1 MEVGLSLGSN
11 ISNRLDNL
19 KEARRRIL
27 TLPGIKLIT
36 QSPVYET
43 EPVGVKPEYQHLDFL
58 NAVLIFEG
66 PCTVHECFD
75 HLHQIEDEM
84 GRHRGMDRFA
94 PRPIDIDMIYVDK
107 LVIQSGGLVIP
118 HPHWRE
124 RRFVL
129 QPLADVRP
137 SLVLPGSEKTVGEI
151 LASLSKAEEV
161 TLFARDW

>member
-11 ISNRLDNL
+11 ISSRLDNL
-19 KEARRRIL
+19 KEAKRRL
-27 TLPGIKLIT
+27 LSMPNAKLVA

-58 NAVLIFEG
+58 NAILIFEG
-66 PCTVHECFD
+66 PCSAHECFD
-75 HLHQIEDEM
+75 HMHQIENDM
-84 GRHRGMDRFA
+84 GRHRALDRFA
-94 PRPIDIDMIYVDK
+94 PRPIDIDMIYVDN
-107 LVIQSGGLVIP
+107 LEIQSGGLVIP
-118 HPHWRE
+118 HPHWKE

-137 SLVLPGSEKTVGEI
+137 DLVLPGSTKTVKEV
-151 LASLSKAEEV
+151 LAALPAAEEV

>member
-11 ISNRLDNL
+11 ISNRLENL
-19 KEARRRIL
+19 KEAKRRIL
-27 TLPGIKLIT
+27 TLPGARLVA

-58 NAVLIFEG
+58 NAILIFEG
-66 PCTVHECFD
+66 PCSAHECFD
-75 HLHQIEDEM
+75 HLHQIENEM
-84 GRHRGMDRFA
+84 GRHRALDRFA
-94 PRPIDIDMIYVDK
+94 PRPIDIDMIYVGDS
-107 LVIQSGGLVIP
+107 VIESGGLVIP
-118 HPHWRE
+118 HPHWKE

-137 SLVLPGSEKTVGEI
+137 DLLLPGNSKTVKEV
-151 LASLSKAEEV
+151 LAALPSGEEV

>member
-11 ISNRLDNL
+11 ISSRLDHL
-19 KEARRRIL
+19 KEAKRRLL
-27 TLPGIKLIT
+27 TMPGAKLLA

-66 PCTVHECFD
+66 SCSVHECFD
-75 HLHQIEDEM
+75 HMHKIESEM
-84 GRHRGMDRFA
+84 GRHRVLDRFA
-94 PRPIDIDMIYVDK
+94 PRPIDIDMIYVDN
-107 LVIQSGGLVIP
+107 LTIQSGGLVIP
-118 HPHWRE
+118 HPHWKE

-137 SLVLPGSEKTVGEI
+137 DLVLPGSSQSVKEI
-151 LASLSKAEEV
+151 LAALPEGEEV
-161 TLFARDW
+161 TLFTRDW

>member
-27 TLPGIKLIT
+27 TLPGSKLAA

-58 NAVLIFEG
+58 NTVLILEG
-66 PCTVHECFD
+66 PCSAHECFD
-75 HLHQIEDEM
+75 HLHHIEDEM
-84 GRHRGMDRFA
+84 GRHRGLDRFA
-94 PRPIDIDMIYVDK
+94 PRAIDIDMIYVGDS
-107 LVIQSGGLVIP
+107 VIESGGLVIP
-118 HPHWRE
+118 HPHWKE

-137 SLVLPGSEKTVGEI
+137 DLVIPGCKKTVREV
-151 LASLSKAEEV
+151 LASLPETEEV

>member
-19 KEARRRIL
+19 KEARCRIL
-27 TLPGIKLIT
+27 TLPGSRLVA

-58 NAVLIFEG
+58 NVVLILEG
-66 PCTVHECFD
+66 PCSAHECFD
-75 HLHQIEDEM
+75 HLHQIEDKM
-84 GRHRGMDRFA
+84 GRHRGLDRFA
-94 PRPIDIDMIYVDK
+94 PRAIDIDMIYVDN
-107 LVIQSGGLVIP
+107 LEIQSGGLVIP
-118 HPHWRE
+118 HPHWKE
-124 RRFVL
+124 RRFVV

-137 SLVLPGSEKTVGEI
+137 DLKLPGCKKTVREV
-151 LASLSKAEEV
+151 LSSLPQAEEV

>member
-11 ISNRLDNL
+11 ISSRLDNL
-19 KEARRRIL
+19 KEAKRRIL
-27 TLPGIKLIT
+27 AMPGARLLA

-58 NAVLIFEG
+58 NAILILDG
-66 PCTVHECFD
+66 PCSAHECFD

-84 GRHRGMDRFA
+84 GRHRGLDRFA
-94 PRPIDIDMIYVDK
+94 PRAIDIDMIYVDDER
-107 LVIQSGGLVIP
+107 IESGSLVIP
-118 HPHWRE
+118 HPHWKE

-137 SLVLPGSEKTVGEI
+137 NLLIPGADKPVKEI
-151 LASLSKAEEV
+151 LAALPQAEEV
-161 TLFARDW
+161 TLFAREW